1 MSQLLEDLM
10 DMVRCASVNPFEK
23 PIPTPAPE
31 EGMAQLYTAKLEALG
46 LAVETVEVRNGRRNV
61 WARLPGSGGGPTVM
75 LAGHMDTVD
84 VEGYDQPFEPFLKDG
99 KVHGRG
105 ACDMKAG
112 LAAYLEVVRRLQA
125 SGETLAGD
133 LIIAG
138 VVDEEYA
145 MLGSEHFGLNG
156 PKIDH
161 AIIAEP
167 SELEICPVHK
177 GQICFGMKTEGV
189 SVHSSLPHK
198 GINAIYHMARV
209 ITALEDYAAALND
222 REPHAMAGRPTFTV
236 SVINGGKGVS
246 SVPDLCEL
254 EFDRRTIPGEDHDAV
269 RAEIKAVI
277 DGVAAEI
284 PEMKWSFVDASLD
297 VPALGTP
304 KQAPTVVAL
313 QEATAAVL
321 GEASPIRSFTGST
334 DAPNFRCEAVICG
347 PGALAQCH
355 SLNEWVELEQIE
367 QAVDIYLGAIRALQP
382 QATHA

>member
-1 MSQLLEDLM
+1 M
-10 DMVRCASVNPFEK
+10 
-23 PIPTPAPE
+23 
-31 EGMAQLYTAKLEALG
+31 
-46 LAVETVEVRNGRRNV
+46 
-61 WARLPGSGGGPTVM
+61 
-75 LAGHMDTVD
+75 
-84 VEGYDQPFEPFLKDG
+84 
-99 KVHGRG
+99 
-105 ACDMKAG
+105 
-112 LAAYLEVVRRLQA
+112 
-125 SGETLAGD
+125 
-133 LIIAG
+133 
-138 VVDEEYA
+138 
-145 MLGSEHFGLNG
+145 
-156 PKIDH
+156 
-161 AIIAEP
+161 
-167 SELEICPVHK
+167 
-177 GQICFGMKTEGV
+177 
-189 SVHSSLPHK
+189 
-198 GINAIYHMARV
+198 
-209 ITALEDYAAALND
+209 ITALEDYAASLND

-321 GEASPIRSFTGST
+321 GKASPIRSFTGST